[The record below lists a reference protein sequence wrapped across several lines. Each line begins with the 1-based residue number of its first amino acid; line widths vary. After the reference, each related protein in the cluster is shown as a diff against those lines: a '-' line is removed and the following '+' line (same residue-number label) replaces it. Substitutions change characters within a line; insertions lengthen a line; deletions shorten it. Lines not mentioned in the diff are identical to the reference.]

1 MLNFASANKTI
12 NFRGDTRY
20 SASNRA
26 RRSAETEF
34 SELGPSRFRGV
45 FAVSTRIRED
55 LHWFAGIYRV
65 STLSSAQ
72 HDLET
77 HWFLGRLEIVKST

>member
-45 FAVSTRIRED
+45 FCGFNSDPRR
-55 LHWFAGIYRV
+55 FALVRGYLQGV
-65 STLSSAQ
+65 YL
-72 HDLET
+72 
-77 HWFLGRLEIVKST
+77 K